1 MQRKFITN
9 LGLLLFLNLLIKPF
23 WILGIDRGVQNA
35 VGADGYGLYYALFNF
50 SFLLNILLD
59 GGLTNFNNQN
69 IARHQHLLQKH
80 LSSLLT
86 LRLALGVLY
95 AIATLGSAFVLGYR
109 GHSLRLLA
117 VLGFNQF
124 LISLILFLRSNLS
137 GLHLFKTDS
146 VVSVLDRTIMI
157 GICGLLLWGNVAPG
171 GFELYWFV
179 YAQTFAYG
187 ITAVVAL
194 VLVWDRARIK
204 RLTWNWPFSLM
215 MLKKSIPYATLVLLM
230 TFYNRIDTVMLERIS
245 PRGPQEAAVY
255 ASAYR
260 LLDAT
265 NMVAYLVAGL
275 LLPMFSRMF
284 GKGENPGGLARLA
297 FRMLMVISIPT
308 FMVCAA
314 YSNQIMGLL
323 YTEHV
328 MESAAVFPWLMGCFV
343 CVSTTYVFGTLLTA
357 NGSMKKLNTMA
368 GLGIVVNILLN
379 VVLIPKF
386 QAQGTAWA
394 SLTTQGLTAAVQVV
408 MANRLFSLGMGRA
421 FWFGLFRFAGGLG
434 MLALVLPQT
443 SLPWLLGVVIF
454 AVLSLVWALGS
465 GWMKWR
471 DWRTALQTH

>member
-1 MQRKFITN
+1 
-9 LGLLLFLNLLIKPF
+9 
-23 WILGIDRGVQNA
+23 
-35 VGADGYGLYYALFNF
+35 
-50 SFLLNILLD
+50 
-59 GGLTNFNNQN
+59 
-69 IARHQHLLQKH
+69 
-80 LSSLLT
+80 
-86 LRLALGVLY
+86 
-95 AIATLGSAFVLGYR
+95 
-109 GHSLRLLA
+109 
-117 VLGFNQF
+117 
-124 LISLILFLRSNLS
+124 
-137 GLHLFKTDS
+137 
-146 VVSVLDRTIMI
+146 
-157 GICGLLLWGNVAPG
+157 
-171 GFELYWFV
+171 
-179 YAQTFAYG
+179 
-187 ITAVVAL
+187 
-194 VLVWDRARIK
+194 
-204 RLTWNWPFSLM
+204 
-215 MLKKSIPYATLVLLM
+215 
-230 TFYNRIDTVMLERIS
+230 
-245 PRGPQEAAVY
+245 
-255 ASAYR
+255 
-260 LLDAT
+260 
-265 NMVAYLVAGL
+265 
-275 LLPMFSRMF
+275 
-284 GKGENPGGLARLA
+284 
-297 FRMLMVISIPT
+297 MVISIPT

-434 MLALVLPQT
+434 MLALVLSQT

-471 DWRTALQTH
+471 DWRAALQTH